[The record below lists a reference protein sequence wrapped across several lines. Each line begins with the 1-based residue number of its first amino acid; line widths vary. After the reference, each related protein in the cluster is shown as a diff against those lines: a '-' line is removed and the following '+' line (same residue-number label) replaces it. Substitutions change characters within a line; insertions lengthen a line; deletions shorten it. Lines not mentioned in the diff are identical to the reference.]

1 MGKYCSQ
8 GHNQYFNCFW
18 NEFSRYYKRCPCD
31 VLNCGMS
38 PFLETTSLIVFGVW
52 DFTPDPLCM
61 YKSVATPLNPTEV
74 QMGTCDCE
82 MTLPDKCIYNWVA
95 TYMTFTCASCTSR
108 IACNPIHSHFL
119 SIMHTSIIYLES
131 SLLLCPQASTHVP

>member
-1 MGKYCSQ
+1 
-8 GHNQYFNCFW
+8 
-18 NEFSRYYKRCPCD
+18 
-31 VLNCGMS
+31 MS

-82 MTLPDKCIYNWVA
+82 MTLPDKCKVLQLGGNIYDF
-95 TYMTFTCASCTSR
+95 YMC
-108 IACNPIHSHFL
+108 
-119 SIMHTSIIYLES
+119 IMHLKDCMES
-131 SLLLCPQASTHVP
+131 HP